1 MKKKMIMIAMVC
13 VLSIAAVFAQGS
25 SESKTASASVVTKNY
40 TFGGSSTVAPIIN
53 SAIPVFEAGT
63 SGVKIS
69 YETLGSS
76 VGIKQLQ
83 EGTLSLAGSSR
94 ELKSSETEAG
104 LVTTTIALDG
114 LSVAVNSSVSI
125 SNLSMAQLASI
136 FAGEITNWKDV
147 GGKDAKIELIVR
159 DETSGTYGSFKEI
172 VLDSQK
178 KAASVNA
185 IVARENGEL
194 AAKIASTPNSIGYI
208 GMAFNHIITEAGG
221 KILTIDGV
229 APASETVKSGKYPIS
244 RELYVVSKG
253 TLQPSVEKDF
263 VDFLL
268 SAKGQAIVLESAFIP
283 LN

>member
-1 MKKKMIMIAMVC
+1 MKKKLIMIAMVG
-13 VLSIAAVFAQGS
+13 VLSIAAVFAQGG
-25 SESKTASASVVTKNY
+25 SESKAASATTIAKNY

-53 SAIPVFEAGT
+53 SAIPVFEAGNP
-63 SGVKIS
+63 GVKVS

-94 ELKSSETEAG
+94 ELKAAEVEAG

-125 SNLSMAQLASI
+125 SNLSMEQLAAI

-178 KAASVNA
+178 KVPSVNA

-221 KILTIDGV
+221 KILTINGI
-229 APASETVKSGKYPIS
+229 APASETVKSGEYPIS

-253 TLQPSVEKDF
+253 ALQPSVEKDF

-268 SAKGQAIVLESAFIP
+268 SAKGQAIVLESEFIP